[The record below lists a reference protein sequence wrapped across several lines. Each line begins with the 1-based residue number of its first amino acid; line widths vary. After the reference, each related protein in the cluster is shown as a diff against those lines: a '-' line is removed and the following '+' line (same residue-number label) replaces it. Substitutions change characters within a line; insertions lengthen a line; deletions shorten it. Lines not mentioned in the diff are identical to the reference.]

1 VTEQIPTSK
10 RRSLGG
16 QIAGSVGT
24 TTVLPLLICL
34 LCCGSGCNALRQ
46 RRVQQVA
53 HSTARQ
59 FSLRGFDALQAQKYD
74 DAEALFSESLRH
86 SPNDERAH
94 WGLAEVLYQR
104 GDRQTA
110 AKHMQEA
117 AKVSGN
123 NPEMSVRL
131 GQMHI
136 DAGRVVEAI
145 QQADLALSI
154 DWQHAGAWELK
165 GRALERA
172 GKNREAMEAYHRAL
186 MSQPNNALV
195 QLALAALYQREGKP
209 QRALATLERLSDSQ
223 NNQYCCASAYLIKG
237 AALASLGQT
246 EESRACLVEAGQL
259 TDAQDPHSF
268 IQLAQLQA
276 QNGDLA
282 DARSCLGRALNLQ
295 PDNPA
300 ALQLQSELDQKF
312 GDPLGPIDTIAT
324 PGKSNI
330 NTVAGPSKR
339 QPIPMPPAKTG
350 SKSRNSP

>member
-1 VTEQIPTSK
+1 M
-10 RRSLGG
+10 
-16 QIAGSVGT
+16 
-24 TTVLPLLICL
+24 PLLICL
-34 LCCGSGCNALRQ
+34 LGSSLGCTAIRQ
-46 RRVQQVA
+46 RRAQQVA

-59 FSLRGFDALQAQKYD
+59 FSLRGIDALQSQKYE

-136 DAGRVVEAI
+136 DAGRVAEAI

-165 GRALERA
+165 GRALESA
-172 GKNREAMEAYHRAL
+172 GKNGEAMEAYHRAL
-186 MSQPNNALV
+186 MSQPNNAGV
-195 QLALAALYQREGKP
+195 QLLLASLYQREGRP

-223 NNQYCCASAYLIKG
+223 NHQYCCASAYMIKG

-246 EESRACLVEAGQL
+246 EESRACLREASQL
-259 TDAQDPHSF
+259 TDIQDPKLF
-268 IQLAQLQA
+268 LQLAQLQA
-276 QNGDLA
+276 RNGDLA

-300 ALQLQSELDQKF
+300 ALQVQRELEQQF
-312 GDPLGPIDTIAT
+312 GVSPGPIDTIAT
-324 PGKSNI
+324 TSKSSI
-330 NTVAGPSKR
+330 NSVSGPLK
-339 QPIPMPPAKTG
+339 PPASPLPIRKT
-350 SKSRNSP
+350 SNPKAY